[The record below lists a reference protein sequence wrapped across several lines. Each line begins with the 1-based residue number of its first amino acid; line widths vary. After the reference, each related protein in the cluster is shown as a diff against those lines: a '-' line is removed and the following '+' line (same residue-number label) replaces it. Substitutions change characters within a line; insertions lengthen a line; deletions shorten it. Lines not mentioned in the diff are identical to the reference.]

1 MRVKEV
7 AQSIKKYNYM
17 SQPKKVLLG
26 LKSIG
31 KSDEGERNCSNSKYQ
46 KIQLPDSA
54 TKILPGLKGIDKSD
68 EGKRGCSICQKKQF
82 RDPNSVKKSDEAERR
97 YSKYQKYNYLIQIAK
112 YAHKLKTC

>member
-1 MRVKEV
+1 M
-7 AQSIKKYNYM
+7 
-17 SQPKKVLLG
+17 LG

-54 TKILPGLKGIDKSD
+54 TKILPGLKGIDKSH
-68 EGKRGCSICQKKQF
+68 EGKRGCSICQKIQL
-82 RDPNSVKKSDEAERR
+82 RDSTKKVLPHLNSVKKSDEAERR